1 MPKKDGLQGA
11 PNKTQHPN
19 REQSTAS
26 STDSTT
32 AYCLQPA
39 QLLAEH
45 PAQPS
50 LLAIDLVEPSL
61 LLEKLATREM
71 ARLESWP
78 WHSGQAAGASA

>member
-1 MPKKDGLQGA
+1 M
-11 PNKTQHPN
+11 
-19 REQSTAS
+19 AS
-26 STDSTT
+26 SPGCCKPQRLH
-32 AYCLQPA
+32 AA

-45 PAQPS
+45 PAQP
-50 LLAIDLVEPSL
+50 LLPAIDLVEPSL